1 MPGRCG
7 VSPHEGVGENETV
20 VELVETTVLVEPRGR
35 RLPPYLFFDFVEIC
49 CKISKSN

>member
-35 RLPPYLFFDFVEIC
+35 LSPFLFFDFMEIC
-49 CKISKSN
+49 CKIRKSK